1 MNEWTV
7 KEYVLC
13 SESSRDFESHMR
25 QIMAELFVVTCCAFL
40 SSAGVV
46 DYIYYSYMRI
56 YMCYIGVLLCVV
68 VVLVKGI

>member
-25 QIMAELFVVTCCAFL
+25 LIMAELFVRSRAVFFL
-40 SSAGVV
+40 SSGVV
-46 DYIYYSYMRI
+46 YYILFLYKGIYEI
-56 YMCYIGVLLCVV
+56 YMLYIGVLLCE
-68 VVLVKGI
+68 